1 MDSSKDDY
9 LIKGIKSGGYDKK
22 RSWNFQKK
30 LTRLRK
36 QLGMPEGVVFHT
48 LRNTFATKL
57 ENLGIPTNHI
67 NQLMG
72 HKHNNM
78 SLDVYSGGLR
88 IEPLVESINK
98 LTYGEEVDSFIEEA
112 LTEKSNGEAKDKIN
126 DLELLTKLQT
136 SESILGSRILRNVKE
151 GD

>member
-1 MDSSKDDY
+1 MK
-9 LIKGIKSGGYDKK
+9 
-22 RSWNFQKK
+22 
-30 LTRLRK
+30 
-36 QLGMPEGVVFHT
+36 
-48 LRNTFATKL
+48 
-57 ENLGIPTNHI
+57 
-67 NQLMG
+67 
-72 HKHNNM
+72 NM
-78 SLDVYSGGLR
+78 
-88 IEPLVESINK
+88 SINK